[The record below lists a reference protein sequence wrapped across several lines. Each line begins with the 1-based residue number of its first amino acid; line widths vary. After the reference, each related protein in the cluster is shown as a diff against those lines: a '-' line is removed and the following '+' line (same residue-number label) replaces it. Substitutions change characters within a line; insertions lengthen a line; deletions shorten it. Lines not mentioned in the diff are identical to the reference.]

1 MFLPIRTLFT
11 VMILMQTKQCFIS
24 KGNSKKEKEKK
35 KKMILDRFI
44 VPLLTV
50 VCDVNQIEFG
60 DLVGES
66 SN

>member
-1 MFLPIRTLFT
+1 
-11 VMILMQTKQCFIS
+11 MILMQTKQCFIS